1 MEEERQRVQKLLD
14 SLRIKAEITVTYL
27 SNGSLK
33 SYETIVNGSHQENPV
48 VEQVLG
54 KEDWWK
60 ELQRRRRRGSVP
72 RNVTDISTLFGST
85 DNLSGSFQQGSRQR
99 WEARLSKFVSRKKK
113 HTMSGLSRLGVS
125 LAMTMRANRLSTEV
139 LISDSDPSDLE
150 EENGDSSSG
159 ESCESVV
166 SEGDLSDYQY
176 MEEEFNE
183 HRHGAAAK
191 RQRRASTGDAL
202 VQASKNYGTLRH
214 AHTHHAHT
222 HHTHTH
228 TQVPQLIVP
237 QPHGLGFQNP
247 FNTAGKDHPSKTSHG
262 LDSQTVQSKDHNKLK
277 RPEIIHRVS
286 SPSFTSR
293 PVPDTQISLGGD
305 DTECIGFSAST
316 IPPTSNPIATSKPGT
331 RQIRL
336 KPEAGGSA
344 AGGSHLKEPP
354 LIADT
359 SSSHKSIPSN
369 VTISFNDLPSKAQHL
384 ILNELM
390 RQYSGEDEQ
399 GETVVLFTTL
409 PAPGEGTYKTEKD
422 SVEYLGGLELLT
434 GGLPPTLLVHSNS
447 LTVTTAL

>member
-1 MEEERQRVQKLLD
+1 MVFVEYESEMEEERQRVQKLLD
-14 SLRIKAEITVTYL
+14 SLRIKAETTVTYL
-27 SNGSLK
+27 SNGSLRN
-33 SYETIVNGSHQENPV
+33 YETIVNGSHQENPV

-54 KEDWWK
+54 KEEWWK

-99 WEARLSKFVSRKKK
+99 WEARLSRFVSKKKK
-113 HTMSGLSRLGVS
+113 HTMSGLSKLGLT
-125 LAMTMRANRLSTEV
+125 LAMTMRASRLRTEV
-139 LISDSDPSDLE
+139 LIADSDPSDLE
-150 EENGDSSSG
+150 EENGDSSD

-166 SEGDLSDYQY
+166 SEGDLSDYQQ
-176 MEEEFNE
+176 MEEEIHE
-183 HRHGAAAK
+183 SRLGAAAK

-202 VQASKNYGTLRH
+202 VQASKNYGALRH
-214 AHTHHAHT
+214 TH
-222 HHTHTH
+222 
-228 TQVPQLIVP
+228 VPQLIVP
-237 QPHGLGFQNP
+237 QAQKP
-247 FNTAGKDHPSKTSHG
+247 FNTAGKDPSNKTPHG
-262 LDSQTVQSKDHNKLK
+262 PDLQTVQSKDHNKLK

-305 DTECIGFSAST
+305 DTECIGFYTSVDPLIPKPTAS
-316 IPPTSNPIATSKPGT
+316 SKPTLAGT
-331 RQIRL
+331 SQSRP
-336 KPEAGGSA
+336 KPWAGGSA
-344 AGGSHLKEPP
+344 AGGSYLKESP
-354 LIADT
+354 LTADP

-409 PAPGEGTYKTEKD
+409 PAPAEGTYKNEGD
-422 SVEYLGGLELLT
+422 SVEYLSGLELLT